1 MHCRTLKG
9 ARILRTGVSDL
20 VVILALVAIA
30 IPVALALQGWLG
42 AQASRI
48 NSYTAAPQVSGV
60 IISKSYTSSEGQV
73 FVIKL
78 KDTGTYNYSLT
89 GITARAIL
97 ANGSVINAASVSV
110 ASQTTTLQPGTSVT
124 LSIVVKTRVGVKTV
138 VLGLLN
144 ENTGKKA
151 TVNVNI
157 A

>member
-1 MHCRTLKG
+1 VRNHPLRRTR
-9 ARILRTGVSDL
+9 ALRAGVSDL

-48 NSYTAAPQVSGV
+48 NSYTATPQISGV
-60 IISKSYTSSEGQV
+60 VISKSYTSSGQV

-78 KDTGTYNYSLT
+78 KDTGTYNYSLS
-89 GITARAIL
+89 GVTAKAIL
-97 ANGSVINAASVSV
+97 ANGSVINAYSVNV
-110 ASQTTTLQPGTSVT
+110 ASGTTTLQPGTSVT
-124 LSIVVKTRVGVKTV
+124 LSVTVNTRVGVKTL
-138 VLGLLN
+138 VLSLLN

>member
-60 IISKSYTSSEGQV
+60 IISKSYTSEGQV

-124 LSIVVKTRVGVKTV
+124 LSVVVKTRVGVKTV
-138 VLGLLN
+138 VLSLLN